1 MQSVTKLIKIKPIEH
16 KWVHNFLSVVKCNP
30 DIKKIITSKQIDNY
44 FMDELMGLYP
54 EINNNH
60 TYSILG
66 WTIEM
71 TKLTPIIQAV
81 NIDFHGM
88 NNYNKFIIIINF

>member
-1 MQSVTKLIKIKPIEH
+1 MQSITKLIKIKPIEYN
-16 KWVHNFLSVVKCNP
+16 WVHNFLSIVKCNP

-60 TYSILG
+60 TYSTLG

-71 TKLTPIIQAV
+71 TKIVIKTNADIEADNSGSEYRLSW
-81 NIDFHGM
+81 NE
-88 NNYNKFIIIINF
+88 

>member
-30 DIKKIITSKQIDNY
+30 DIKKIITSKQIYNY
-44 FMDELMGLYP
+44 FMDELMELYP

-60 TYSILG
+60 TYSTLG

-71 TKLTPIIQAV
+71 TKIVIRTNAEIEEDNSGSEYRL
-81 NIDFHGM
+81 F
-88 NNYNKFIIIINF
+88 